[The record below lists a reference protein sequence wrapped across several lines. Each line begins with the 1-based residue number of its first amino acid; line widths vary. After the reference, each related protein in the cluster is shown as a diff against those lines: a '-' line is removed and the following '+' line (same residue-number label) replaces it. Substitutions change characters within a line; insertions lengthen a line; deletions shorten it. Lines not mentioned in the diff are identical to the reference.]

1 MIEPMQIAEGL
12 RGLAVPIESVDLDP
26 RNVRVHDERNM
37 AVIRR
42 SLERF
47 GQRVPLVA
55 RRATNHV
62 IAGNARLLAA
72 RDLGWAEVAVIFVED
87 DDATATAYA
96 LVDNRSSD
104 LSTFDETALA
114 EVLAALQ
121 DKDMD
126 LDEIGFSEKEVDD
139 LLDSLDID
147 GGDRGAEEP
156 PIPEPPKEPITKPGD
171 LITLGDHRLLCGD
184 STKAEDVERLM
195 DGEVAQLMVTD
206 PPYGVAYATGDLE
219 EMKLR
224 NKRTDGLTVQN
235 DNLAPDETEVL
246 IKNSLALAPLAP
258 GSAFYIFAPSGD
270 LFPRFWSAVDAAG
283 LIPKQGLAWVK
294 DRLVLGRS
302 DYHYQHESIIYGW
315 KPGAGHYFI
324 DDRTQTTVWGCPRP
338 SSSKEH
344 PTMKPTSLIERCLKN
359 SSKPGWLVL
368 DPFLGSGTTLLAS
381 EKVGRRCFGL
391 EIDPA
396 YCDVIVER
404 WENLTGGK
412 AVRP

>member
-1 MIEPMQIAEGL
+1 MEQMTEPMHIAEGL
-12 RGLAVPIESVDLDP
+12 RALAVPIESVDLDP

-147 GGDRGAEEP
+147 GGDGEKKDEL

-171 LITLGDHRLLCGD
+171 LILFGAYLECDACG
-184 STKAEDVERLM
+184 
-195 DGEVAQLMVTD
+195 
-206 PPYGVAYATGDLE
+206 
-219 EMKLR
+219 
-224 NKRTDGLTVQN
+224 KRQ
-235 DNLAPDETEVL
+235 
-246 IKNSLALAPLAP
+246 
-258 GSAFYIFAPSGD
+258 
-270 LFPRFWSAVDAAG
+270 
-283 LIPKQGLAWVK
+283 
-294 DRLVLGRS
+294 
-302 DYHYQHESIIYGW
+302 DY
-315 KPGAGHYFI
+315 
-324 DDRTQTTVWGCPRP
+324 
-338 SSSKEH
+338 
-344 PTMKPTSLIERCLKN
+344 
-359 SSKPGWLVL
+359 
-368 DPFLGSGTTLLAS
+368 
-381 EKVGRRCFGL
+381 
-391 EIDPA
+391 DPA
-396 YCDVIVER
+396 RVGEQCCD
-404 WENLTGGK
+404 G
-412 AVRP
+412 